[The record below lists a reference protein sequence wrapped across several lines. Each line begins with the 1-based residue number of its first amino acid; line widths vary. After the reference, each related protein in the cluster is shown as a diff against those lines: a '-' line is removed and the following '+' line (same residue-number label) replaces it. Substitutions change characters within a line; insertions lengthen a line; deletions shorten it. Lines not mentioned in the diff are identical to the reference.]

1 MPFALD
7 SNPSNI
13 ELSDAINYLL
23 ANFGA
28 NLSADPNTGV
38 ITGPTGQTVAYLY
51 KYLSIKYADSFD
63 GALNFSNSPT
73 DRLYYGARNSNDP
86 TESTNPADYIW
97 LRVAGGFGTT
107 KFLFYKVSGGRQ
119 IEFFVGTTAPAYAW
133 VQESGPAIDLDALS
147 VVITATPT
155 IYQWTATSTPPAR
168 PTTATTY
175 NWLTGTY
182 TAPAG
187 WDIEVPSNTTPN
199 AYLWAISITIVQ
211 TGGINTSTLDWT
223 NPAYAIRAVGYNGA
237 NGATGNSA
245 LTAYRVQDQASATP
259 TFTTPTSGPSAPSGW
274 TLATPAV
281 AVGQVLW
288 YIQGE
293 YNSSTTLT
301 INGVAPNTTRWTGPI
316 AASVFQ
322 DIRSDNWNGSN
333 PPSFANPATW
343 GTTGYYI
350 ERTTGTVILNN
361 LGARGT
367 LQAGTNP
374 AISGTTMTG
383 SGGIINNDGTFALGN
398 SVGNIVFNGTNVYI
412 NGISTA
418 TNFSNTSSVGMGT
431 SPAYPPSALLGT
443 FVVSQAGNTVIT
455 TNSIISV
462 STTSLVVSSAE
473 IKIDYLIYLNGV
485 LVGTWPYYYKAQ
497 LTKID
502 PTASYGVD
510 LSLTF
515 ASSAFLPVGTYAL
528 GMESTARNM
537 FDASGNPVAASMFI
551 NVLSNNAAFQART

>member
-13 ELSDAINYLL
+13 ELSDALNYLL

-28 NLSADPNTGV
+28 NISADPNTGV
-38 ITGPTGQTVAYLY
+38 ITGPTGQTIGYLY
-51 KYLSIKYADSFD
+51 KYLSIRYADSAD
-63 GALNFSNSPT
+63 GSLNFSNSPT
-73 DRLYYGARNSNDP
+73 NRQYYGVRNNDSSV
-86 TESTNPADYIW
+86 ESTNPADYIW
-97 LRVAGGFGTT
+97 QRVAGGFGTT

-119 IEFFVGTTAPAYAW
+119 IEFFVDTVAPGYSWQQDDGT
-133 VQESGPAIDLDALS
+133 AIDLDAIS
-147 VVITATPT
+147 VTITATPT

-168 PTTATTY
+168 PTTTTTY
-175 NWLTGTY
+175 TWLTGAY

-187 WDIEVPSNTTPN
+187 WSVEVPSNTTPG

-211 TGGINTSTLDWT
+211 TGGINTAVLDWP
-223 NPAYAIRAVGYNGA
+223 NPAYAIRAVGFNGA

-245 LTAYRVQDQASATP
+245 LTAYLVQDQASGTP
-259 TFTTPTSGPSAPSGW
+259 AFTTPTSGPSAPAGW

-288 YIQGE
+288 YLQGE

-322 DIRSDNWNGSN
+322 DIRSDNWNGST

-343 GTTGYYI
+343 GTAGYYI
-350 ERTTGTVILNN
+350 ERTTGTAILNN

-383 SGGIINNDGTFALGN
+383 SGGIINTNGTFALGN
-398 SVGNIVFNGTNVYI
+398 SVGNIVFNGSNVYI
-412 NGISTA
+412 NGISST
-418 TNFSNTSSVGMGT
+418 TNNNTSFIGIGT
-431 SPAYPPSALLGT
+431 SSAYPPSALIST
-443 FVVSQAGNTVIT
+443 FVVNQTGNVVVT
-455 TNSIISV
+455 TNSTIGV
-462 STTSLVVSSAE
+462 STTALVPCSAE
-473 IKIDYLIYLNGV
+473 IKLDYLIYQNGV
-485 LVGTWPYYYKAQ
+485 LIGTWPYYYKAQ
-497 LTKID
+497 LCKID
-502 PTASYGVD
+502 PTASYGID

-515 ASSAFLPVGTYAL
+515 ASTAVFPPGTYAI
-528 GMESTARNM
+528 GMASTARNV
-537 FDASGNPVAASMFI
+537 FDSSGNLLAVSTFLT
-551 NVLSNNAAFQART
+551 VFSNNAAFQAKT